1 MPTWTDGAQAKVA
14 TLRAEALTAAE
25 PEAAALWERV
35 LHLLAPESL
44 SEHDWLR
51 EQLVGLY
58 QAAERLGLTEAATF
72 IMTQALG
79 ALHRGEV
86 RAKRQRRDR
95 PRRVQCRMVGASG
108 QTGGTLTLELSP
120 ELAAQVDA
128 QIAQGT
134 TARVAAQQ
142 ERPEKCR

>member
-1 MPTWTDGAQAKVA
+1 MPTWTDWTQTKIVV
-14 TLRAEALTAAE
+14 LRDEALAATQ
-25 PEAAALWERV
+25 PEAAAFWERV

-79 ALHRGEV
+79 ALHRGEA
-86 RAKRQRRDR
+86 RAKRQGRDR

-108 QTGGTLTLELSP
+108 QTGGALTLELSP
-120 ELAAQVDA
+120 EMAAQVDE
-128 QIAQGT
+128 QL
-134 TARVAAQQ
+134 RK
-142 ERPEKCR
+142 P